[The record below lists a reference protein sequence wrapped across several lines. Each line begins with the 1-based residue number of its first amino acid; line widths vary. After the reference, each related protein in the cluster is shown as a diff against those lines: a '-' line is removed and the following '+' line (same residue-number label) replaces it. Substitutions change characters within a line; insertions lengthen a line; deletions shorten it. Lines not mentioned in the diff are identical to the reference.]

1 VGKAAWGE
9 ESETFKGWFAAACDR
24 LKHQPPQKTVTN
36 LRLLQPKATSEEQAA
51 PIDSALH
58 YVHDRLLMLNYAHF
72 RRRSYPIGS
81 GSAERGHKVV
91 VQRRPKGAGMR

>member
-1 VGKAAWGE
+1 MGKAAWGE
-9 ESETFKGWFAAACDR
+9 ESETFKGWFAAACHR

-36 LRLLQPKATSEEQAA
+36 LRLLQPKATSEEQSA